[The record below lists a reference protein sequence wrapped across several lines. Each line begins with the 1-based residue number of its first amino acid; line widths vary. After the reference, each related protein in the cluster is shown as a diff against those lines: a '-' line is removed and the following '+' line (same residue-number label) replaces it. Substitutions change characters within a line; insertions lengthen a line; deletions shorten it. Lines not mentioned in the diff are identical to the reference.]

1 MRRHVWKNNNNAQ
14 EVSTQYIFDKH
25 SKQTGVYMSNEALE
39 EFLEDLE
46 ELFFAQ
52 LADAFFQNETEFI
65 SHDEVKRILGEGS

>member
-1 MRRHVWKNNNNAQ
+1 
-14 EVSTQYIFDKH
+14 
-25 SKQTGVYMSNEALE
+25 MSNEALE